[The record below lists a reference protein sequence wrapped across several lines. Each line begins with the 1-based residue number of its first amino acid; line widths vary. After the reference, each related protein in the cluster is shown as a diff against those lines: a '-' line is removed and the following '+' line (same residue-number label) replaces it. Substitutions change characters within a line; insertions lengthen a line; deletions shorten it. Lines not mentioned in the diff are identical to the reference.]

1 MISYYIN
8 YLDDD
13 ELVTE
18 TFEDFTGFLPFWN
31 SQLCKINTSSVVIH
45 CGIQNIVTEI
55 PSDSHISDIVSK
67 PVFFTES
74 AKWCVPRLYSSTFAN
89 PICELVCGIQKEKVR
104 LYLSLYEWDYCISEK
119 ELEMLYKKFPELTTT
134 DREICIYSE
143 TYGWIQSFF
152 ECSSTS
158 KSEREV
164 LLNLQIL
171 SPESYYK
178 NYTKIPDGLKFKC
191 EKFRYHHHKN
201 QIPDYDLNA
210 LIKYMP
216 YFLDDNGILA
226 LGLSVRATNG
236 LMSHGCSKFG
246 DLRNCDPVKL
256 SKQRNLGKK
265 SMKEIWDRISAY
277 VEQYCSEG
285 STDLIVN
292 PDIKI
297 KDTLHENILHSLN
310 KHILEANKDVS
321 RIQKRILKEN
331 RNKIEMDIV
340 TSRLGLN
347 KNGYVPTLEELGK
360 RHALTRERIRQIFNK
375 CLQSIILC
383 EDWDD
388 LMINK
393 LNYIIKEN
401 EKSSHPEPI
410 FLDMLE
416 TKDEW
421 FKGFGENMLALKNCI
436 VEFSAQP
443 KSTDISGYRKT
454 SKLNKEVNFT
464 VIEPEQIA
472 RYIIFKPTPLIK
484 NSSDF
489 NDFIKSLIGKIEPV
503 IETSRYDPNFHSI
516 LEGESQRIVKEE
528 CALHG
533 LEILSITILEI
544 VIKYLSE
551 NSSKQEKVN
560 QYIYNLFQNN
570 NNLLSLDRLIKHI
583 TQKGIMS
590 SSRGIEGL
598 IKTSIR
604 SFTGSI
610 YYLGQGAYGNRKCY
624 ENKYKHLGKSEIN
637 YYLNLIDKITSE
649 RKFNK
654 FSCGKLLQEI
664 QKRTPP
670 SYFKDYWIDVYFL
683 KFNLSNDAKYKNEEG
698 QGKTFNFKRVKI
710 S

>member
-18 TFEDFTGFLPFWN
+18 TFENFLGFLPFWN
-31 SQLCKINTSSVVIH
+31 SQLCKINTSCVVIH
-45 CGIQNIVTEI
+45 CGRENIITEI
-55 PSDSHISDIVSK
+55 PSDNHISDLVNK
-67 PVFFTES
+67 PVFFTEGV
-74 AKWCVPRLYSSTFAN
+74 KWCVPKLYSSIFAN
-89 PICELVCGIQKEKVR
+89 PIHELVIGEQEEKVR
-104 LYLSLYEWDYCISEK
+104 LYLSLYEWDYCISKQEI
-119 ELEMLYKKFPELTTT
+119 EMLYKKFPEQTTIGRETFT
-134 DREICIYSE
+134 DSE

-152 ECSSTS
+152 ECPSIS
-158 KSEREV
+158 KSDREV
-164 LLNLQIL
+164 LLNLKIF
-171 SPESYYK
+171 SPESYNK
-178 NYTKIPDGLKFKC
+178 NYTKIPDGLNLKC
-191 EKFRYHHHKN
+191 EKFRYHYHKN
-201 QIPDYDLNA
+201 EIPDYDIRA

-236 LMSHGCSKFG
+236 LMRSGCSKFG

-256 SKQRNLGKK
+256 SKQRNMGQK

-277 VEQYCSEG
+277 VEQSCSEG

-321 RIQKRILKEN
+321 RIQSRKKEN
-331 RNKIEMDIV
+331 RSKIKLDIV

-347 KNGYVPTLEELGK
+347 KNGHVPTLEELGN
-360 RHALTRERIRQIFNK
+360 RHSVSKERIRQIFNK
-375 CLQSIILC
+375 CVQSIILC

-393 LNYIIKEN
+393 INYLIKEN
-401 EKSSHPEPI
+401 EQSSHPEPI

-454 SKLNKEVNFT
+454 SKSNKEVNFT

-484 NSSDF
+484 NSSEF
-489 NDFIKSLIGKIEPV
+489 NDFIKSLIEKIEPV
-503 IETSRYDPNFHSI
+503 IEPNRYAPNFDSI
-516 LEGESQRIVKEE
+516 LKRESQKVIEDE
-528 CALHG
+528 CLLHG
-533 LEILSITILEI
+533 LVILSITIQEI
-544 VIKYLSE
+544 VIKHFSE
-551 NSSKQEKVN
+551 NTTKQEMVDKC
-560 QYIYNLFQNN
+560 IYELFQNYN
-570 NNLLSLDRLIKHI
+570 SLLSLDELIKHI

-590 SSRGIEGL
+590 TSRGKEAL
-598 IKTSIR
+598 IKTSLK
-604 SFTGSI
+604 SFRDSI

-624 ENKYKHLGKSEIN
+624 ENKYAHLGKSEIN
-637 YYLNLIDKITSE
+637 YYLNLIDEITSKRE
-649 RKFNK
+649 FNE
-654 FSCGKLLQEI
+654 FSCGKLLQGI
-664 QKRTPP
+664 QQKTPP
-670 SYFKDYWIDVYFL
+670 SYSKNYWIDVYFL
-683 KFNLSNDAKYKNEEG
+683 NFNLEKSKKYASAEG
-698 QGKTFNFKRVKI
+698 VGQKFCFKRI
-710 S
+710 LN